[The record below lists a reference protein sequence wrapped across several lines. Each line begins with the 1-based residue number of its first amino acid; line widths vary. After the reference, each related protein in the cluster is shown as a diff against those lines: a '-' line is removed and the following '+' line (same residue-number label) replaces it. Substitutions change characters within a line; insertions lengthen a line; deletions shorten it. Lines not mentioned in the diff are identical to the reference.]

1 MHRCDD
7 LGRVMSRRDQVGWVL
22 VAVSLLLL
30 GGCTG
35 HGDRAQPS
43 SGPAARSATG
53 CKDAVIKAPLPTWAR
68 AGFTPP
74 GQATTYVRGVGG
86 DIVGVLLGW
95 PLTAPPS
102 RGRQNKIL
110 WVARVSEGGEPLRIA
125 ARLVSSELAVVRQV
139 QGGPGPSIVDLP
151 TAGCWRFDLT
161 WSGHADQL
169 YVPYQAG

>member
-1 MHRCDD
+1 
-7 LGRVMSRRDQVGWVL
+7 MSRRDRVGWVL
-22 VAVSLLLL
+22 VAMSLLLL

-43 SGPAARSATG
+43 SGSAARSATG
-53 CKDAVIKAPLPTWAR
+53 CKNAVIKAPLPMWAR

-74 GQATTYVRGVGG
+74 GQSTTYVRGVGG

-125 ARLVSSELAVVRQV
+125 ARLVDSELAVVRQV

-151 TAGCWRFDLT
+151 AAGCWRFDLS